1 MTKEEA
7 IKFME
12 NLEALPFSLQLKA
25 AIKITKTYENKEL
38 LLSLPQ
44 WIEWQNKN
52 KNKKFI
58 YSQITDRG
66 LREILNNENSTEEEI
81 DAYLIM
87 QKLIS

>member
-25 AIKITKTYENKEL
+25 AIKITKTYKNKEL

-44 WIEWQNKN
+44 WIEWQN